1 MGRDIQAIKISGEDR
16 AKYRDKVRRSLEV
29 FARMLHER
37 MFEANPS
44 QVGVEIE
51 LNLVDERGAPSM
63 RNAAVLDAIA
73 DPAWATELGQF
84 NLEINVPPRRLDGDA
99 TADLEREV
107 RASLNAADT
116 KARSTGSRL
125 VMIGILPT
133 LDEQDMNEGTLSAN
147 ERYKVLNE
155 QIFAARGENMRIEI
169 DGAEQLIT
177 DADSIT
183 PEAAC
188 TSVQLHLQVS
198 PDAFASYW
206 NAAQAIAGVQ
216 VALAANSPFLFGRQ
230 LWHETRITLFEQAT
244 DTRPDELKHQGVRPR
259 VWFGER
265 WITSV
270 FDLFEENLR
279 YFPALLPICED
290 EDPLAELDR
299 GASPQLAEMSLH
311 NGTVYRWNRPVYAV
325 VDGKPH
331 LRVENR
337 VLPAGPSV
345 ADVTANAAF
354 YYGLVRALA
363 EAQRP
368 IWTQM
373 SFATAEENLHAAA
386 RYGLDAQ
393 LYWPGLGE
401 VPVSEL
407 VIRRL
412 LPLAREGLG
421 GWGVNPADAD
431 RLLGMIE
438 QRCLTGQ
445 TGAAWQIG
453 AVAALTEHGGADRPE
468 ALRLMTQRYIE
479 HMHTNEPVHSW
490 PADPL
495 TAQPGAL
502 VVDPQAEQ
510 AAQMRDEL
518 VVLVSRVD
526 LPDRLDQHLVEV
538 GAGHPVQD
546 DLIDVAEA
554 AGAEVVV
561 ALRLKVGIGEPGVG
575 VQLLGVGRAGLIGD
589 REEPVGLQ
597 VQLGPSAGHQR
608 EHTPFDQCLD
618 RPGKVVVQAGQR
630 QVRAGVGV
638 VDRVDLAAGHQRL
651 ARVELPPEERV
662 DQPPNRHHL
671 AARLR

>member
-16 AKYRDKVRRSLEV
+16 RKYRDKVRVSLEV
-29 FARMLHER
+29 FARMLHEHL
-37 MFEANPS
+37 FDTDPA
-44 QVGVEIE
+44 QVGLEIE
-51 LNLVDERGAPSM
+51 LNLVDERGKPSM
-63 RNAAVLDAIA
+63 HNADVLDAIA

-84 NLEINVPPRRLDGDA
+84 NLEINVPPRQLGGGA
-99 TADLEREV
+99 VADQEQEI
-107 RASLNAADT
+107 RASLNAADA

-133 LDEQDMNEGTLSAN
+133 LAERDMTEGTLSAN
-147 ERYKVLNE
+147 ERYRVLNE

-177 DADSIT
+177 YADSIT

-198 PDAFASYW
+198 PESFAHYW

-244 DTRPDELKHQGVRPR
+244 DTRPDELKYQGVRPR

-290 EDPLAELDR
+290 EDPQAELDR

-311 NGTVYRWNRPVYAV
+311 NGTIYRWNRPVYAV

-345 ADVTANAAF
+345 ADVMANAAF
-354 YYGLVRALA
+354 FYGLVRSLA

-373 SFATAEENLHAAA
+373 SFATAAENLHEAA
-386 RYGLDAQ
+386 RYGMDAQ

-401 VPVSEL
+401 APAAEL
-407 VIRRL
+407 VLRRL
-412 LPLAREGLG
+412 LPLAHDGLRA
-421 GWGVNPADAD
+421 WGVGPAHAD
-431 RLLGMIE
+431 RLLGVIE
-438 QRCLTGQ
+438 QRCLTGK
-445 TGAAWQIG
+445 TGASWQI
-453 AVAALTEHGGADRPE
+453 ATTAALTEDRGIGREE

-479 HMHTNEPVHSW
+479 HMHTNAPVHTW
-490 PADPL
+490 P
-495 TAQPGAL
+495 
-502 VVDPQAEQ
+502 
-510 AAQMRDEL
+510 
-518 VVLVSRVD
+518 
-526 LPDRLDQHLVEV
+526 
-538 GAGHPVQD
+538 
-546 DLIDVAEA
+546 
-554 AGAEVVV
+554 
-561 ALRLKVGIGEPGVG
+561 
-575 VQLLGVGRAGLIGD
+575 
-589 REEPVGLQ
+589 
-597 VQLGPSAGHQR
+597 
-608 EHTPFDQCLD
+608 
-618 RPGKVVVQAGQR
+618 
-630 QVRAGVGV
+630 
-638 VDRVDLAAGHQRL
+638 
-651 ARVELPPEERV
+651 ERS
-662 DQPPNRHHL
+662 
-671 AARLR
+671 